1 MSTLVAF
8 TICAVGVIGLFYLN
22 RGGGGRISKA
32 LWLPVIWLMI
42 IGSRPVSMWL
52 GVRDLASD
60 DLASTL
66 QGSSVDAGVYAFLM
80 FLALSVL
87 IQRRKRTVQYL
98 VRMAPLILYSVYC
111 LISVSWAPYPDPAFK
126 RWAKDVGDVMMA
138 LVVATDANPIEAL
151 QALFSRIGF
160 VLLPFSIFMIRYTA
174 TGRVFDP
181 EGGPMNVGVNTN
193 KNTLGLIVY
202 IVALGTLWG
211 IRRLLADRDAPNRK
225 RRLIAQSVLLGFGVV
240 LLWMAHS
247 STSIA
252 CFLLGGGL
260 LIATNARFISGKPAR
275 VHALCATILVLGVVV
290 LLVGGVGAV
299 AGALGRQSTLSGRT
313 LIWAALLPAASNPLF
328 GAGFDSFW
336 TSPDAQIFHRNL
348 LNWYHA
354 EQINEAHNGYI
365 EVYLNL
371 GWVGV
376 VLISIVLLSGYRR
389 AVAAFKY
396 DRSVA
401 GLLLAFVVGGAFYG
415 ITEAGF
421 RTMTSMWIMLLMS
434 IVCATGV
441 SAGLWRART
450 TKSKLKSM
458 SASPQSAYADDLAV
472 NHDVPLGAS
481 LLKN

>member
-8 TICAVGVIGLFYLN
+8 TICAAGVIGLFYLN
-22 RGGGGRISKA
+22 RDGSAKSSKA

-42 IGSRPVSMWL
+42 IGSRPLSMWL
-52 GVRDLASD
+52 GVRDLSSD

-66 QGSSVDAGVYAFLM
+66 EGSSVDAAFYAGLM
-80 FLALSVL
+80 FLALVVL
-87 IQRRKRTVQYL
+87 IQRRKKTAQYL
-98 VRMAPLILYSVYC
+98 VRMSPIVLYSVYC
-111 LISVSWAPYPDPAFK
+111 LISVTWAPYTGPAFK

-138 LVVATDANPIEAL
+138 LIVATDANPIEAL
-151 QALFSRIGF
+151 QDFFSRIGF
-160 VLLPFSIFMIRYTA
+160 VLLPFSVFMIRYTA

-202 IVALGTLWG
+202 IVALGTLWT
-211 IRRLLADRDAPNRK
+211 IRRLLADRNAPHRK
-225 RRLIAQSVLLGFGVV
+225 RRLFAQFTLMGFGIV

-260 LIATNARFISGKPAR
+260 IVATNTRAISGKPAR
-275 VHALCATILVLGVVV
+275 VHALCAAIVIVGAIV
-290 LLVGGVGAV
+290 LLIGGMGTV

-336 TSPDAQIFHRNL
+336 TSPDAKIFHRNL

-376 VLISIVLLSGYRR
+376 VLIGIVLLNGYRR
-389 AVAAFKY
+389 AVAAFRY
-396 DRSVA
+396 DRSVG

-421 RTMTSMWIMLLMS
+421 RTMTSMWIMLLTS
-434 IVCATGV
+434 IVCATGA
-441 SAGLWRART
+441 SSGLWAVRRT
-450 TKSKLKSM
+450 RSKAKSM
-458 SASPQSAYADDLAV
+458 SVSRQAGYGEAFAANS
-472 NHDVPLGAS
+472 DVPLARGF
-481 LLKN
+481 